1 MGTKQGAARR
11 GAGAQGRWLQVK
23 SGQKEGAVELDD
35 AEFGALER
43 RGGAEGGGGGEGVRA
58 GGSVTLATLRARL

>member
-1 MGTKQGAARR
+1 MGDQAGNGEARR

-23 SGQKEGAVELDD
+23 SGQKEGAVELRG
-35 AEFGALER
+35 AEFGTLER
-43 RGGAEGGGGGEGVRA
+43 REGRGKTGRVVRA